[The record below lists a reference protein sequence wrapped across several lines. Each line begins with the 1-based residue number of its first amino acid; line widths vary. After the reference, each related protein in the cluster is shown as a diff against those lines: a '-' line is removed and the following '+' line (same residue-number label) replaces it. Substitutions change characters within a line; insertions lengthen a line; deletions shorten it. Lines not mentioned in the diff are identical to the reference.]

1 MKVFSFFNGWRG
13 LWGAF
18 GQPGE
23 GGQVVA
29 PMATVAED
37 VGPPSPDRAMQIAT
51 VWRCVELLSK
61 IISTLPFFTY
71 ERLENGQRDLAR
83 TALLYSLLHDSPN
96 SRMTPAE
103 FWSVLIANW
112 LLRGNGYARIDRAGP
127 NGEAVA
133 LWPMP
138 ADQVLPYLMDT
149 GELVYLYQ
157 IGAEQVVL
165 PADRVLHL
173 KGIGNGIVGLS
184 RLDFMRMSMAEAERA
199 QAQATRTFKNGNKP
213 AGLLTIE
220 KVLTDQ
226 QRASIRKNFADIA
239 NSGESRLH
247 VLEAGMKFEQVQL
260 TPEQVQLMD
269 SRRLSIEE
277 LCRWFGVPP
286 VLVGHSNVTAWGTG
300 IEQIIEGFY
309 KLTVRP
315 MLIDI
320 EQAVTKRVLT
330 PTQRARFSVE
340 FSFDALLRSNLKD
353 RLEVYAKAVQNGVYT
368 RNECRQLENLPPMAG
383 GDTLTAQTNL
393 VPIEMLGKVPAS
405 GGSNAAQ
412 EVPQAQ

>member
-1 MKVFSFFNGWRG
+1 MKVYAFFNGWRG
-13 LWGAF
+13 LWGAL
-18 GQPGE
+18 GQPAE
-23 GGQVVA
+23 GAQIIA
-29 PMATVAED
+29 PVSTVAED
-37 VGPPSPDRAMQIAT
+37 VGTPSPDRALQIAT

-61 IISTLPFFTY
+61 TIGTLPFFAY
-71 ERLENGQRDLAR
+71 ERLANGQRDLAR

-96 SRMTPAE
+96 ARMTPAE
-103 FWSVLIANW
+103 FWAVLVAN
-112 LLRGNGYARIDRAGP
+112 LMLRGNGYARIDRAGP

-138 ADQVLPYLMDT
+138 ADQVQPYLLEN

-157 IGAEQVVL
+157 VGSEQVTL
-165 PADRVLHL
+165 PADRVLHI
-173 KGIGNGIVGLS
+173 KGLGNGIVGLS

-213 AGLLTIE
+213 AGLLTID
-220 KVLTDQ
+220 KVLTDE
-226 QRASIRKNFADIA
+226 QRKTIRKNFTEIS
-239 NSGESRLH
+239 NSSESRLH

-260 TPEQVQLMD
+260 TPEQVQLLD
-269 SRRLSIEE
+269 SRKLTIEE

-286 VLVGHSNVTAWGTG
+286 VLVGHSNVTTWGTG

-315 MLIDI
+315 LLVDI

-330 PTQRARFSVE
+330 PAQRARYTVE
-340 FSFDALLRSNLKD
+340 FSLDALLRSNLKD

-368 RNECRQLENLPPMAG
+368 RNECRQFENLPPQPG
-383 GDTLTAQTNL
+383 GDALTAQTNL